1 MPIDNATGVFKLLL
15 VDDDPSTLKLLN
27 TTFEPDNRLD
37 GSVARDGDEAMRIYR
52 TLHPDLV
59 ILDIALPGRN
69 GYSVCRL
76 IKHDPVNPGTAV
88 VLLSGQPQQDARE
101 SAWKVGADGFVP
113 KPFSPKDLLEVV
125 GARVDKHLA
134 ALARR

>member
-1 MPIDNATGVFKLLL
+1 MAIDNTVGLYKLLL
-15 VDDDPSTLKLLN
+15 VDDDLSTLKLLN
-27 TTFEPDNRLD
+27 TTFQPDDRLD
-37 GSVARDGDEAMRIYR
+37 ISVARDGNEAMRNYR
-52 TLHPDLV
+52 SFDPDLV

-101 SAWKVGADGFVP
+101 SARKVGADGLVP
-113 KPFSPKDLLEVV
+113 TPFSPSDLLEVV
-125 GARVDKHLA
+125 GTRVDKHLA

>member
-1 MPIDNATGVFKLLL
+1 MAIDNTVGLYKLLL
-15 VDDDPSTLKLLN
+15 VDDDLSTLKLLN
-27 TTFEPDNRLD
+27 TTFQPDDRLD
-37 GSVARDGDEAMRIYR
+37 ISVARDGNEAMRNYR
-52 TLHPDLV
+52 SFNPDLV

-76 IKHDPVNPGTAV
+76 IKHDPVNPGTVV

-101 SAWKVGADGFVP
+101 SARKVGADGLVP
-113 KPFSPKDLLEVV
+113 KPFSPSDLLEVV
-125 GARVDKHLA
+125 GTRVDKHLA